1 MTLSAVVTLFP
12 AALPKA
18 VLALPV
24 MLPLERLV
32 THVRVKAAAGVA
44 EERIKTIGRVVAVGD
59 IMQERVHTGGSVA

>member
-1 MTLSAVVTLFP
+1 MTLSAVVTLFR

-24 MLPLERLV
+24 MLLLERLV
-32 THVRVKAAAGVA
+32 THGRVKAAAGVA
-44 EERIKTIGRVVAVGD
+44 EERIKTIGRVVPAGD